1 MELTLDKFIQLLCY
15 DNLTEKIGIMGG
27 RESDAIQENRCLLLK
42 FLHENSVEYVY
53 NRIEAL
59 SDFER
64 NNVLTNVMSLYPLS
78 QHLVRYILQNMP
90 DGENQLVKGLDLGK
104 QVCQTVAEILQKMR
118 LHIPDDEYARRFNE
132 YDKKIQALEMALQNL
147 IKP

>member
-53 NRIEAL
+53 NPMYNEGVSPYTTKYVLKRREWPAPEA
-59 SDFER
+59 
-64 NNVLTNVMSLYPLS
+64 
-78 QHLVRYILQNMP
+78 IA
-90 DGENQLVKGLDLGK
+90 K
-104 QVCQTVAEILQKMR
+104 
-118 LHIPDDEYARRFNE
+118 
-132 YDKKIQALEMALQNL
+132 DKETK
-147 IKP
+147 